1 MAPIVDTNVMIDA
14 LSGVERAIEI
24 FRRHKGEEVST
35 TVVNKYEFK
44 RGLLSSKLS
53 DIKKE
58 EYTDFIDRFK
68 LYELTSKSVGFCSD
82 VYFKLQ
88 SKGKLINELD
98 MIILGICLENN
109 ELLITSDRDFD
120 VAGRLVGV
128 KVELLQS

>member
-14 LSGVERAIEI
+14 LNGVERAVEI

-35 TVVNKYEFK
+35 TVVNKYEFV

-68 LYELTSKSVGFCSD
+68 LYELTSRSVGFCSD
-82 VYFKLQ
+82 VYLKLK
-88 SKGKLINELD
+88 SNGRLINELD
-98 MIILGICLENN
+98 IIILGICVENN

-120 VAGRLVGV
+120 RAGQLVGIN
-128 KVELLQS
+128 VEFL